1 MELCKASY
9 LIYLN
14 FVLGS
19 VTGLKKK
26 FVDAFLSLLDIT
38 FDMDDKARL
47 IMWSMPFF
55 ADSGNQD
62 FGKLLSA
69 RSQGREKT
77 RETRKLQDFLHR
89 ATYLHFCILLLTLL
103 RARCHCQHVSYAM
116 QSQVCALG
124 KPICGR
130 YKFYLLLASRD

>member
-19 VTGLKKK
+19 ITGLKKK

-77 RETRKLQDFLHR
+77 RETTKLQDRLHR
-89 ATYLHFCILLLTLL
+89 ATYLHFCSFIAYLIESEMLLSTRILCDAVTNL
-103 RARCHCQHVSYAM
+103 RPWETNM
-116 QSQVCALG
+116 W
-124 KPICGR
+124 KI
-130 YKFYLLLASRD
+130 